1 VIPEGRGRIAPSG
14 YETTTMTDMTATTR
28 TGASALGYDTYRAI
42 WRWHFYAGLIA
53 VPFMILLAVTGSL
66 YLFRDEIDD
75 TAFAFRNVVA
85 EQASPALPP
94 SRLVEAAEAAVPGGT
109 LSAYREPS
117 GPAASA
123 RISLQTEAGPVYAF
137 VDPYDGRV
145 LDTVARSD
153 EFNEVV
159 RKLHSLAYV
168 GPYANRL
175 IEAMAGFAII
185 LVVSGL
191 YLWWPRRQTGG
202 VVTVRGT
209 PSKRVFWRDTHAV
222 TGAFAGV
229 LIAFLALSGLPWSSY
244 WGGKLTELTVATGTG
259 YPAALW
265 DDVPT
270 SGEHA
275 EHAMATTG
283 WTMEASPMP
292 MSHAMAMEPIGLD
305 KAVDIAREKGFAPRF
320 EVSVPAD
327 ANGVYTAAVFPD
339 DLDRVRTIHID
350 QYSGQTLVDVRY
362 ADYGSV
368 AKLTELG
375 INIHMG
381 QEFGLANQLLM
392 LGTCL
397 AIILSSVAALVMWLK
412 RRPSG
417 RLGVP
422 PYPTS
427 RRVYG
432 ALWAMAVGFGVL
444 FPLSG
449 LLIVA
454 MIAFDVLVV
463 RTIPPLRRIFA

>member
-1 VIPEGRGRIAPSG
+1 
-14 YETTTMTDMTATTR
+14 MTDMVAPSQAGVSTL
-28 TGASALGYDTYRAI
+28 SIDTYRAI

-66 YLFRDEIDD
+66 YLFHDEIDN
-75 TAFAFRNVVA
+75 TAFAWRNVVA
-85 EQASPALPP
+85 RQAAPQLAPSELVAKAL
-94 SRLVEAAEAAVPGGT
+94 AAVPGST

-117 GPAASA
+117 GPDASA
-123 RISLQTEAGPVYAF
+123 RVALETAGGTTYAF
-137 VDPYDGRV
+137 VDPYSGAV
-145 LDTVARSD
+145 LDTVLKRQ

-159 RKLHSLAYV
+159 RKLHSLEYF
-168 GPYANRL
+168 GTYTNRV

-191 YLWWPRRQTGG
+191 YLWWPRRRSGG
-202 VVTVRGT
+202 VVRVRGT
-209 PSKRVFWRDTHAV
+209 PSKRVFWRDIHAV

-229 LIAFLALSGLPWSSY
+229 LIAFLALSGLPWSGF

-275 EHAMATTG
+275 EHAMATVG

-292 MSHAMAMEPIGLD
+292 MSHRMDMEPIGID
-305 KAVDIAREKGFAPRF
+305 RAVRIARDRGMAPRF
-320 EVSVPAD
+320 EVTVPAD
-327 ANGVYTAAVFPD
+327 AKGVYTAAVFPA
-339 DLDRVRTIHID
+339 DLAKARTIHID
-350 QYSGQTLVDVRY
+350 QYSGAPLVDIGY
-362 ADYGSV
+362 ADYGAV

-392 LGTCL
+392 LATCL
-397 AIILSSVAALVMWLK
+397 AIILASVAAVVMWLK

-432 ALWAMAVGFGVL
+432 ALWGMAVVFGVL

-454 MIAFDVLVV
+454 MLAADVLVI
-463 RTIPPLRRIFA
+463 RNIPPLRRAFS

>member
-1 VIPEGRGRIAPSG
+1 MTDIIAPS
-14 YETTTMTDMTATTR
+14 R
-28 TGASALGYDTYRAI
+28 PSAAALAFDTYRAI

-75 TAFAFRNVVA
+75 TVFAHRNVVA
-85 EQASPALPP
+85 ERATPP
-94 SRLVEAAEAAVPGGT
+94 LRPSELAAKAEAAVPGSR
-109 LSAYREPS
+109 LAAYRDPS
-117 GPAASA
+117 GPSASA
-123 RISLQTEAGPVYAF
+123 RVALERNGETTYAF
-137 VDPYDGRV
+137 VDPYNGEV
-145 LDTVARSD
+145 LDTVAKRQ

-159 RKLHSLAYV
+159 RKLHSLDYV
-168 GPYANRL
+168 GAYANRL
-175 IEAMAGFAII
+175 VEAMAGFAII

-191 YLWWPRRQTGG
+191 YLWWPRGRAGG
-202 VVTVRGT
+202 VASVRGT
-209 PSKRVFWRDTHAV
+209 PRSRVFWRDTHAV

-229 LIAFLALSGLPWSSY
+229 LIAFLALSGLPWSSV
-244 WGGKLTELTVATGTG
+244 WGGKLAEIATATGTG
-259 YPAALW
+259 HPAALW

-275 EHAMATTG
+275 GHRVASVG
-283 WTMEASPMP
+283 WTMETSPMP
-292 MSHAMAMEPIGLD
+292 VSRQAAAAPIGLD
-305 KAVDIAREKGFAPRF
+305 RAVQVARERGMARRF
-320 EVSVPAD
+320 EVTVPVD
-327 ANGVYTAAVFPD
+327 AVGVYTAAVFPD
-339 DLDRVRTIHID
+339 DLAKARTIHVD
-350 QYSGQTLVDVRY
+350 QYSGEPIVDVSY

-375 INIHMG
+375 INLHMG

-397 AIILSSVAALVMWLK
+397 AIALASVSAVVMWLK

-432 ALWAMAVGFGVL
+432 ALWAMAALFGVL

-449 LLIVA
+449 LMILA
-454 MIAFDVLVV
+454 MVAFDLLVV
-463 RTIPPLRRIFA
+463 RNVPQLRRLFA